1 MQRITTEP
9 RDNLAE
15 RAREV
20 SFELLFADGQ
30 VYWDEN
36 AYYCFSLRQIEEH
49 IEGPTKELANLC
61 LALVDRVVG
70 DERMLE
76 RLRIPPHAWGLIAE
90 SWRRRDASLYGRFDL
105 AYDGQSPA
113 RLLEYNAD
121 TPTALFEASV
131 FQWVWLQ
138 DAFQNCTIPAGSDQF
153 NSLHEKLV
161 ARFGAIAASPG
172 YSRRLHLSCMP
183 DSIEDRGLISYL
195 EDCARQAGFATEI
208 LGIGEIG
215 TTGKGPFVDLHNEPI
230 GVLFKLYPW
239 EWMFA
244 DAFGHSSSMGATR
257 FIEPPWKAIL
267 SNKGILPLLWEMAPR
282 HPNLL
287 PAYFEDDPR
296 RARLEGRYAK
306 KPLYSR
312 EGQNV
317 LLVDGSIVV
326 DRDGGLY
333 GNEGFILQQ
342 LAVMPI
348 FDGNYPVIGSW
359 VIGDEPGGIGI
370 REDISPITK
379 NTSRFLPHA
388 IEP

>member
-1 MQRITTEP
+1 VQRITIEP
-9 RDNLAE
+9 RGNLAE

-20 SFELLFADGQ
+20 SFELLIADGQ
-30 VYWDEN
+30 VYWDES

-49 IEGPTKELANLC
+49 IEWPTKELADLC

-90 SWRRRDASLYGRFDL
+90 SWRRRDATLYGRFDL
-105 AYDGQSPA
+105 AYDGQGPA

-138 DAFQNCTIPAGSDQF
+138 DALQNCTIAAGSDQF

-161 ARFGAIAASPG
+161 SRFDAIAASPG
-172 YSRRLHLSCMP
+172 HSRRLHLSCMP

-215 TTGKGPFVDLHNEPI
+215 TTGKGPFVDLHNESI
-230 GVLFKLYPW
+230 GLLFKLYPW

-244 DAFGHSSSMGATR
+244 DAFSRSPSMGATR

-296 RARLEGRYAK
+296 RSRLEGRYAK

-317 LLVDGSIVV
+317 LLIDGSTVV

-342 LAVMPI
+342 LAVMPV